1 LIVAI
6 RTECGWV
13 VGGFGGGKAPTRKEA
28 GSAGVCL
35 PRLRRRQ
42 VSPAL
47 LGVSPSRVSAAN
59 WFRLASG
66 TLAKAT
72 ETVALAIAEAVAS
85 LVGSTSNELMRVG
98 TRK

>member
-1 LIVAI
+1 
-6 RTECGWV
+6 
-13 VGGFGGGKAPTRKEA
+13 
-28 GSAGVCL
+28 
-35 PRLRRRQ
+35 
-42 VSPAL
+42 
-47 LGVSPSRVSAAN
+47 VSAAN